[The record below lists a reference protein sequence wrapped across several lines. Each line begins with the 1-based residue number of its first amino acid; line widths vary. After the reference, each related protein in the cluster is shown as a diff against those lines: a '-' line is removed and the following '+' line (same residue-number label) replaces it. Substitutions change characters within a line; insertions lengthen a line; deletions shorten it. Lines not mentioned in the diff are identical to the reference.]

1 MLHLRPAL
9 IAASLGALS
18 LAAGTAFAQPSAPA
32 EARQGAPA
40 ANDVATAQA
49 RFAEGEAAFEKG
61 DFVRAA
67 GAFDAAYAADPNATS
82 LFNAARSWERAGE
95 AVRAANLYRRFLKTA
110 PADTP
115 FRERATASL
124 ADLAKRLG
132 RIEIVGPGAT
142 SPSVDRVAALDT
154 TVYVAPGTH
163 LVEADIDGARV
174 AEKVTLAADQT
185 LTVVLEAPKPA
196 PPAQPNP
203 APAPKPAPP
212 SPRGVTPW
220 ILLPFS
226 ALTAG
231 AGVTLI
237 WSGIDTL
244 VARDQYLTLSEDAKA
259 IYYPDGKLAQ
269 DRTNVLI
276 GVTAGL
282 GLTTAALA
290 VFAVNWGEGT
300 LVGLGPSEARVVFR
314 F

>member
-1 MLHLRPAL
+1 MLRLRPAL
-9 IAASLGALS
+9 IAAAWSGALPF
-18 LAAGTAFAQPSAPA
+18 AAGTASAQPSAPA
-32 EARQGAPA
+32 QAQGAPA
-40 ANDVATAQA
+40 TTDVATAEA
-49 RFAEGEAAFEKG
+49 RFAEGEAAFDKG

-67 GAFDAAYAADPNATS
+67 ESFDAAYAADPNATS

-124 ADLAKRLG
+124 AELAKRLG
-132 RIEIVGPGAT
+132 RIEIVGPGTT

-163 LVEADIDGARV
+163 LVEADIGGARV

-185 LTVVLEAPKPA
+185 LTVVLEAPTPA
-196 PPAQPNP
+196 PPAQPKP
-203 APAPKPAPP
+203 APAPRPAPP

-244 VARDQYLTLSEDAKA
+244 VARDQYLTLSEEAKA

-276 GVTAGL
+276 GVTTGL

-300 LVGLGPSEARVVFR
+300 LVGLGPSEARVVLR